1 MVDSATKA
9 AYFQSLGVSADRL
22 PRGIRLVRGKPRY
35 FPGVIPIRT
44 ARGNAPMV
52 EFLSPR
58 AGSRAHHFER
68 RLQSYEPLPTGLRAI
83 GIGCR
88 WRVLTDDHV
97 QLLRL
102 RNARGKWGTS
112 HKRDPTQPEYFALR
126 RSAEK
131 QRYEELSGEDIDH
144 FAELRCIHEH
154 EGLASPFR
162 TTDRR
167 YGAWLERRSPLS

>member
-1 MVDSATKA
+1 M
-9 AYFQSLGVSADRL
+9 
-22 PRGIRLVRGKPRY
+22 RGKPRY
-35 FPGVIPIRT
+35 FPGVTPIRT

-58 AGSRAHHFER
+58 AGSRAHQFER
-68 RLQSYEPLPTGLRAI
+68 CLQPYEPLPTGLRAI

-102 RNARGKWGTS
+102 RNARGKWVTS
-112 HKRDPTQPEYFALR
+112 HKRDPPQPEYFALR
-126 RSAEK
+126 RSSEK
-131 QRYEELSGEDIDH
+131 QWYEKLSGED
-144 FAELRCIHEH
+144 FGRYAELQRIHEH
-154 EGLASPFR
+154 EGLANPFR

-167 YGAWLERRSPLS
+167 CGAWLELGSPLS